1 MDLSS
6 STIRT
11 VSIFLLLRNWEPKG
25 KERSLP
31 KGAFYL
37 DLPMVLINDPMGNGE
52 AKANSTLFGGKER
65 IEEFIHIFRRNA
77 NARVFYRELYPVM
90 ISG

>member
-1 MDLSS
+1 M
-6 STIRT
+6 
-11 VSIFLLLRNWEPKG
+11 VCIFLLLRNWEPKS

-31 KGAFYL
+31 RGAFYL
-37 DLPMVLINDPMGNGE
+37 DLSVVLVNDSMGNGE
-52 AKANSTLFGGKER
+52 AETNSPLFGGKER

-90 ISG
+90 ISGYLTDLF